1 MVTILKTLNK
11 PFDKIL
17 VPLKYFGNETG
28 VTSLMLEFR
37 RYQYMDELN
46 IAIDI
51 DIERIN
57 LIKRML
63 IEIISLN

>member
-28 VTSLMLEFR
+28 VTSIMLEIR
-37 RYQYMDELN
+37 RDQYMYELN
-46 IAIDI
+46 IVIDR
-51 DIERIN
+51 ERIN

-63 IEIISLN
+63 IEIL